1 VAQHHHAILVV
12 EDDYSMRNAVAEFL
26 SIEGF
31 DVVEAADG
39 VEALEQIDRSRPCL
53 VVLDLMLPGLGGPD
67 VAYTLRE
74 RGEETPVVV
83 LSAARDADQ
92 LAREIDAVACLRK
105 PFQVEDLLSTIRD
118 HANCPI

>member
-1 VAQHHHAILVV
+1 MMQHHHAILVV
-12 EDDYSMRNAVAEFL
+12 EDDYSMRNVVAEFL

-39 VEALEQIDRSRPCL
+39 VEALEQIDRARPCL

-83 LSAARDADQ
+83 VSAARDADQ

-105 PFQVEDLLSTIRD
+105 PFQVEDLLSAIRD
-118 HANCPI
+118 HANCPV

>member
-105 PFQVEDLLSTIRD
+105 PFQVEDLLTTIRD
-118 HANCPI
+118 YANCPI